1 MAESKK
7 TRTAQPG
14 EVKMTS
20 FFAPYKKELIVGP
33 FCKLVEAVLELLI
46 PLIMA
51 EIIDKGIAQADW
63 RFVLKYSGLIV
74 LTCTTGLCFS
84 LVCQIF
90 ASRCSQSYGTDVRN
104 ALFRHINTLSSA
116 QFDDFSTP
124 SLLTRLSGD
133 INQLQVAVAMLIRL
147 VVRAP
152 FIIIGSVVMAVILNP
167 TLSLVFIAATPLIA
181 AALFFIMKSTV
192 PRYKKVQ
199 KEVDG
204 LSAVTRENLTGVR
217 VVRAFAKEGEERERF
232 DREAGALAKAATT
245 VGAVSALLNP
255 VSLLIINLA
264 ITAVVY
270 FGGGMVNTG
279 DMTQGEVTAF
289 VSYLTQISLALV
301 VTANLVVI
309 FTKASASGARV
320 KEVLNTAPDVTDGEG
335 VEWGEAGAPRVEFQN
350 VSFGYG
356 GNDVLQDISFKV
368 YPSKVVG
375 VIGGTGSGK
384 STLVNL
390 LPRFYDVNKGRV
402 LINGRDVKDYKLKQL
417 RDRIGYV
424 PQRTVLFS
432 GTIRENMLWGNP
444 GATDEDIWQ
453 ALRTAQAEEFVIKL
467 PQGLDTP
474 VSQGGKNFS
483 GGQRQR
489 LTIARALVRRPEIV
503 IMDDSA
509 SALDF
514 ATDLKLR
521 TAIRHDLTD
530 TTAFIVSQ
538 RATSVRHADLIIVLD
553 GGVPVGMGRHDE
565 LMRSCEVY
573 REIVHSQEDKEG
585 KHDD

>member
-1 MAESKK
+1 MAGKK
-7 TRTAQPG
+7 VAG
-14 EVKMTS
+14 EIKMTS

-51 EIIDKGIAQADW
+51 EIIDKGIALADW
-63 RFVLKYSGLIV
+63 KFVLKYSGLIV
-74 LTCTTGLCFS
+74 LACTSGLCFS

-90 ASRCSQSYGTDVRN
+90 ASRCSQGYGTDVRN
-104 ALFRHINTLSSA
+104 ALFKHINALSSE
-116 QFDDFSTP
+116 QFDDFGTP

-152 FIIIGSVVMAVILNP
+152 FIIIGSVGMAIILNP
-167 TLSLVFIAATPLIA
+167 RLSLVFIAATPVIA
-181 AALFFIMKSTV
+181 LALFFIMRSTV

-199 KEVDG
+199 KKVDD
-204 LSAVTRENLTGVR
+204 LSKVTRENLTGVR
-217 VVRAFAKEGEERERF
+217 VVRAFAKEEEERERF
-232 DREAGALAKAATT
+232 DGEAKALAKAASV
-245 VGAVSALLNP
+245 VGAISALLNP

-270 FGGGMVNTG
+270 FGGDMVNTG

-289 VSYLTQISLALV
+289 VNYLTQISLALV

-320 KEVLNTAPDVTDGEG
+320 KEVLNTSPSVTDGAG
-335 VEWGEAGAPRVEFQN
+335 VEWGEDGAPRVEFKH
-350 VSFGYG
+350 VFFGYG
-356 GNDVLQDISFKV
+356 GNDVLQDISFKI

-390 LPRFYDVNKGRV
+390 LPRFYDVRRGSV
-402 LINGRDVKDYKLKQL
+402 LVNGRNVKDYKLKQL

-444 GATDEDIWQ
+444 GATDEDIMQ
-453 ALRTAQAEEFVIKL
+453 ALRTAQAEEFVAKL
-467 PQGLDTP
+467 PEGLDTQ
-474 VSQGGKNFS
+474 VNQGGKNFS

-530 TTAFIVSQ
+530 TTTFIVSQ

-553 GGVPVGMGRHDE
+553 GGIAVGMGRHDE
-565 LMRSCEVY
+565 LMRTCEVY
-573 REIVHSQEDKEG
+573 REIVQSQEDKEG
-585 KHDD
+585 RHDD

>member
-1 MAESKK
+1 MAERVNSG
-7 TRTAQPG
+7 QL
-14 EVKMTS
+14 KMTS

-51 EIIDKGIAQADW
+51 EIIDNGIAKADW
-63 RFVLKYSGLIV
+63 KFVLEYSGLIA
-74 LTCTTGLCFS
+74 LTCTAGLCFA

-90 ASRCSQSYGTDVRN
+90 ASRCSQGFGTDVRN
-104 ALFRHINTLSSA
+104 ALFKHINSLSPE
-116 QFDDFSTP
+116 QFDDFGTP

-152 FIIIGSVVMAVILNP
+152 FIIIGSVIMAVILNP
-167 TLSLVFIAATPLIA
+167 KLSVVFIIATPIIA
-181 AALFFIMKSTV
+181 AALFFIMRSTI

-199 KEVDG
+199 RKVDD

-217 VVRAFAKEGEERERF
+217 VVRAFAKEEEERERF
-232 DREAGALAKAATT
+232 DEEAKQLAKAASV

-270 FGGGMVNTG
+270 FGGDMVNTG
-279 DMTQGEVTAF
+279 SMTQGEVTAF
-289 VSYLTQISLALV
+289 VNYLTQISLALV

-320 KEVLNTAPDVTDGEG
+320 REVLNTAPSITDGEG
-335 VEWGEAGAPRVEFQN
+335 VQWGEEGAPRVEFKD

-356 GNDVLQDISFKV
+356 GNDVLQNISFKV

-390 LPRFYDVNKGRV
+390 MPRFYDTRKGSV
-402 LINGRDVKDYKLKQL
+402 LIDGRDVRDYKLKQL

-432 GTIRENMLWGNP
+432 GTIRDNMLWGNP

-453 ALRTAQAEEFVIKL
+453 ALKTAQAEEFVSRL
-467 PQGLDTP
+467 PEGLDTP
-474 VSQGGKNFS
+474 VNQGGKNFS

-521 TAIRHDLTD
+521 TAIRHNLTD
-530 TTAFIVSQ
+530 TTTFIVSQ

-565 LMRSCEVY
+565 LMRTCEVY

-585 KHDD
+585 QHDEK

>member
-1 MAESKK
+1 MAGKK
-7 TRTAQPG
+7 VAG
-14 EVKMTS
+14 EIKMTS

-51 EIIDKGIAQADW
+51 EIIDKGIALADW
-63 RFVLKYSGLIV
+63 KFVLKYSGLIV
-74 LTCTTGLCFS
+74 LACTSGLCFS

-90 ASRCSQSYGTDVRN
+90 ASRCSQGYGTDVRN
-104 ALFRHINTLSSA
+104 ALFKHINSLSSE
-116 QFDDFSTP
+116 QFDDFGTP

-152 FIIIGSVVMAVILNP
+152 FIIIGSVVMAIILNP
-167 TLSLVFIAATPLIA
+167 RLSLVFIAATPVIA
-181 AALFFIMKSTV
+181 LALFFIMRSTV

-199 KEVDG
+199 KKVDD
-204 LSAVTRENLTGVR
+204 LSKVTRENLTGVR
-217 VVRAFAKEGEERERF
+217 VVRAFAKEEEERERF
-232 DREAGALAKAATT
+232 DGEAKELAKAASV
-245 VGAVSALLNP
+245 VGAISALLNP

-270 FGGGMVNTG
+270 FGGDMVNTG

-289 VSYLTQISLALV
+289 VNYLTQISLALV
-301 VTANLVVI
+301 ITANLVVI

-320 KEVLNTAPDVTDGEG
+320 KEILNTSPSVTDGEG
-335 VEWGEAGAPRVEFQN
+335 VEWGEDGAPRVEFKH
-350 VSFGYG
+350 VFFGYG
-356 GNDVLQDISFKV
+356 GNDVLQDISFKI

-390 LPRFYDVNKGRV
+390 LPRFYDVRRGSV
-402 LINGRDVKDYKLKQL
+402 LINGRNVKDYKLKQL

-444 GATDEDIWQ
+444 GATDEDIMQ
-453 ALRTAQAEEFVIKL
+453 ALRTAQAEEFVAKL
-467 PQGLDTP
+467 PEGLDTQ
-474 VSQGGKNFS
+474 VNQGGKNFS

-521 TAIRHDLTD
+521 TAIRHNLTD
-530 TTAFIVSQ
+530 TTTFIVSQ

-553 GGVPVGMGRHDE
+553 GGVAVGMGRHDE
-565 LMRSCEVY
+565 LMRTCEVY
-573 REIVHSQEDKEG
+573 REIVQSQEDKEG
-585 KHDD
+585 RHDD

>member
-1 MAESKK
+1 MAERVKS
-7 TRTAQPG
+7 G
-14 EVKMTS
+14 EIKMTS

-51 EIIDKGIAQADW
+51 EIIDKGIALADW
-63 RFVLKYSGLIV
+63 KFVLEYSGLIV
-74 LTCTTGLCFS
+74 LTCTAGLCFA

-90 ASRCSQSYGTDVRN
+90 ASRCSQGYGTDVRN
-104 ALFRHINTLSSA
+104 ALFKHINTLSPE
-116 QFDDFSTP
+116 QFDAFGTP

-152 FIIIGSVVMAVILNP
+152 FIIIGSVIMAIILNP
-167 TLSLVFIAATPLIA
+167 KLSVVFIIATPIIA
-181 AALFFIMKSTV
+181 VSLFFIMRSTI

-199 KEVDG
+199 REVDD
-204 LSAVTRENLTGVR
+204 LSAVTRENLSGVR
-217 VVRAFAKEGEERERF
+217 VVRAFAREEEERERF
-232 DREAGALAKAATT
+232 NKEAKQLARAAST

-270 FGGGMVNTG
+270 FGGGMVNIG

-289 VSYLTQISLALV
+289 VNYLTQISLALV

-309 FTKASASGARV
+309 FTKASASSARV
-320 KEVLNTAPDVTDGEG
+320 KEVLNTSPAITDGEG
-335 VEWGEAGAPRVEFQN
+335 VEWGEEGAPRVEFKD

-356 GNDVLQDISFKV
+356 GNDVLRHISFKV

-390 LPRFYDVNKGRV
+390 LPRFYDAREGSV
-402 LINGRDVKDYKLKQL
+402 LVDGRDVRDFKLKQL

-444 GATDEDIWQ
+444 GATDDDIWQ
-453 ALRTAQAEEFVIKL
+453 ALKTAQAEEFVSKL

-474 VSQGGKNFS
+474 VNQGGKNFS

-530 TTAFIVSQ
+530 TTTFIVSQ

-553 GGVPVGMGRHDE
+553 AGVPVGMGRHGE
-565 LMRSCEVY
+565 LMRTCDVY

-585 KHDD
+585 QHDEK

>member
-1 MAESKK
+1 MAGKK
-7 TRTAQPG
+7 VAG
-14 EVKMTS
+14 EIKMTS

-51 EIIDKGIAQADW
+51 EIIDKGIALADW
-63 RFVLKYSGLIV
+63 KFVLKYSGLIV
-74 LTCTTGLCFS
+74 LTCTSGLCFS

-90 ASRCSQSYGTDVRN
+90 ASRCSQCYGTDVRN
-104 ALFRHINTLSSA
+104 ALFKHINSLSSE
-116 QFDDFSTP
+116 QFDDFGTP

-152 FIIIGSVVMAVILNP
+152 FIIIGSVVMAIILNP
-167 TLSLVFIAATPLIA
+167 RLSLVFIAATPVIA
-181 AALFFIMKSTV
+181 LALFFIMRSTV

-199 KEVDG
+199 KKVDD
-204 LSAVTRENLTGVR
+204 LSKVTRENLTGVR
-217 VVRAFAKEGEERERF
+217 VVRAFAKEEEERERF
-232 DREAGALAKAATT
+232 DGEAKELAKAASV
-245 VGAVSALLNP
+245 VGAISALLNP

-270 FGGGMVNTG
+270 FGGDMVNTG

-289 VSYLTQISLALV
+289 VNYLTQISLALV
-301 VTANLVVI
+301 ITANLVVI

-320 KEVLNTAPDVTDGEG
+320 KEILNTSPSVTDGEG
-335 VEWGEAGAPRVEFQN
+335 VEWGEDGAPRVEFKH
-350 VSFGYG
+350 VFFGYG
-356 GNDVLQDISFKV
+356 GNDVLQDISFKI

-390 LPRFYDVNKGRV
+390 LPRFYDVRRGSV
-402 LINGRDVKDYKLKQL
+402 LINGRNVKDYRLKQL

-444 GATDEDIWQ
+444 GATDEDIMQ
-453 ALRTAQAEEFVIKL
+453 ALRTAQAEEFVAKL
-467 PQGLDTP
+467 PEGLDTQ
-474 VSQGGKNFS
+474 VNQGGKNFS

-521 TAIRHDLTD
+521 TAIRHDLRD
-530 TTAFIVSQ
+530 TTTFIVSQ

-553 GGVPVGMGRHDE
+553 GGVAVGMGRHDE
-565 LMRSCEVY
+565 LMRTCEVY
-573 REIVHSQEDKEG
+573 REIVQSQEDKEG
-585 KHDD
+585 RHDD

>member
-1 MAESKK
+1 MAGKK
-7 TRTAQPG
+7 VAG
-14 EVKMTS
+14 EIKMTS

-33 FCKLVEAVLELLI
+33 FCKLVEAVFELLI

-51 EIIDKGIAQADW
+51 EIIDKGIALADW
-63 RFVLKYSGLIV
+63 KFVLKYSGLIV
-74 LTCTTGLCFS
+74 LTCTSGLCFS

-90 ASRCSQSYGTDVRN
+90 ASRCSQGYGTDVRN
-104 ALFRHINTLSSA
+104 ALFKHINALSSE
-116 QFDDFSTP
+116 QFDDFGTP

-152 FIIIGSVVMAVILNP
+152 FIIIGSVVMAIILNP
-167 TLSLVFIAATPLIA
+167 RLSLVFIAATPVIA
-181 AALFFIMKSTV
+181 LALFFIMRSTV

-199 KEVDG
+199 KKVDD
-204 LSAVTRENLTGVR
+204 LSKVTRENLTGVR
-217 VVRAFAKEGEERERF
+217 VVRAFAKEEEERERF
-232 DREAGALAKAATT
+232 DGEAKELAKAASV
-245 VGAVSALLNP
+245 VGAISALLNP

-270 FGGGMVNTG
+270 FGGDMVNTG

-289 VSYLTQISLALV
+289 VNYLTQISLALV

-320 KEVLNTAPDVTDGEG
+320 KEVLNTSPSVTDGEG
-335 VEWGEAGAPRVEFQN
+335 VEWGEDGAPRVEFKH
-350 VSFGYG
+350 VFFGYG
-356 GNDVLQDISFKV
+356 GNDVLQDISFKI

-390 LPRFYDVNKGRV
+390 LPRFYDVRRGSV
-402 LINGRDVKDYKLKQL
+402 LINGRNVKDYKLKQL

-444 GATDEDIWQ
+444 GATDEDIMQ
-453 ALRTAQAEEFVIKL
+453 ALRTAQAEEFVAKL
-467 PQGLDTP
+467 PEGLDTQ
-474 VSQGGKNFS
+474 VNQGGKNFS

-530 TTAFIVSQ
+530 TTTFIVSQ

-553 GGVPVGMGRHDE
+553 GGIAVGMGRHDE
-565 LMRSCEVY
+565 LMRTCEVY
-573 REIVHSQEDKEG
+573 REIVQSQEDKEG
-585 KHDD
+585 RHDD

>member
-1 MAESKK
+1 MAGKK
-7 TRTAQPG
+7 VAG
-14 EVKMTS
+14 EIKMTS

-51 EIIDKGIAQADW
+51 EIIDKGIALADW
-63 RFVLKYSGLIV
+63 KFVLKYSGLIV
-74 LTCTTGLCFS
+74 LACTSGLCFS

-90 ASRCSQSYGTDVRN
+90 ASRCSQGYGTDVRN
-104 ALFRHINTLSSA
+104 ALFKHINSLSSE
-116 QFDDFSTP
+116 QFDDFGTP

-152 FIIIGSVVMAVILNP
+152 FIIIGSVVMAIILNP
-167 TLSLVFIAATPLIA
+167 RLSLVFIAATPVIA
-181 AALFFIMKSTV
+181 LALFFIMRSTV

-199 KEVDG
+199 KKVDD
-204 LSAVTRENLTGVR
+204 LSKVTRENLTGVR
-217 VVRAFAKEGEERERF
+217 VVRAFAKEEEERERF
-232 DREAGALAKAATT
+232 DGEAKELAKAASV
-245 VGAVSALLNP
+245 VGAISALLNP

-270 FGGGMVNTG
+270 FGGDMVNTG

-289 VSYLTQISLALV
+289 VNYLTQISLALV

-320 KEVLNTAPDVTDGEG
+320 KEVLNTSPSVTDGEG
-335 VEWGEAGAPRVEFQN
+335 VEWGEDGAPRVEFKH
-350 VSFGYG
+350 VFFGYG
-356 GNDVLQDISFKV
+356 GNDVLQDISFKI

-390 LPRFYDVNKGRV
+390 LPRFYDVRRGSV
-402 LINGRDVKDYKLKQL
+402 LVNGRNVKDYKLKQL

-444 GATDEDIWQ
+444 GATDEDIMQ
-453 ALRTAQAEEFVIKL
+453 ALRTAQAEEFVAKL
-467 PQGLDTP
+467 PEGLDTQ
-474 VSQGGKNFS
+474 VNQGGKNFS

-521 TAIRHDLTD
+521 TAIRHNLTD
-530 TTAFIVSQ
+530 TTTFIVSQ

-553 GGVPVGMGRHDE
+553 GGVAVGMGRHDE
-565 LMRSCEVY
+565 LMRTCEVY
-573 REIVHSQEDKEG
+573 REIVQSQEDKEG
-585 KHDD
+585 RHDD

>member
-1 MAESKK
+1 MAGKK
-7 TRTAQPG
+7 VAG
-14 EVKMTS
+14 EIKMTS

-51 EIIDKGIAQADW
+51 EIIDKGIALADW
-63 RFVLKYSGLIV
+63 KFVLKYSGLIV
-74 LTCTTGLCFS
+74 LTCTSGLCFS

-90 ASRCSQSYGTDVRN
+90 ASRCSQGYGTDVRN
-104 ALFRHINTLSSA
+104 ALFKHINSLSSE
-116 QFDDFSTP
+116 QFDDFGTP

-152 FIIIGSVVMAVILNP
+152 FIIIGSVVMAIILNP
-167 TLSLVFIAATPLIA
+167 RLSLVFIAATPVIA
-181 AALFFIMKSTV
+181 LALFFIMRSTV

-199 KEVDG
+199 KKVDD
-204 LSAVTRENLTGVR
+204 LSKVTRENLTGVR
-217 VVRAFAKEGEERERF
+217 VVRAFAKEEEERERF
-232 DREAGALAKAATT
+232 DGEAKALAKAASV
-245 VGAVSALLNP
+245 VGAISALLNP

-270 FGGGMVNTG
+270 FGGDMVNTG

-289 VSYLTQISLALV
+289 VNYLTQISLALV

-320 KEVLNTAPDVTDGEG
+320 KEVLNTSPSVTDGEG
-335 VEWGEAGAPRVEFQN
+335 VEWGEDGAPRVEFKH
-350 VSFGYG
+350 VFFGYG
-356 GNDVLQDISFKV
+356 GNDVLQDISFKI

-390 LPRFYDVNKGRV
+390 LPRFYDVRRGSV
-402 LINGRDVKDYKLKQL
+402 LVNGRNVKDYKLKQL

-444 GATDEDIWQ
+444 GATDEDIMQ
-453 ALRTAQAEEFVIKL
+453 ALRTAQAEEFVAKL
-467 PQGLDTP
+467 PEGLDTQ
-474 VSQGGKNFS
+474 VNQGGKNFS

-521 TAIRHDLTD
+521 TAIRHDLRD
-530 TTAFIVSQ
+530 TTTFIVSQ

-553 GGVPVGMGRHDE
+553 GGVAVGMGRHDE
-565 LMRSCEVY
+565 LMRTCEVY
-573 REIVHSQEDKEG
+573 REIVQSQEDKEG
-585 KHDD
+585 RHDD

>member
-1 MAESKK
+1 MAGKK
-7 TRTAQPG
+7 VAG
-14 EVKMTS
+14 EIKMTS

-51 EIIDKGIAQADW
+51 EIIDKGIALADW
-63 RFVLKYSGLIV
+63 KFVLKYSGLIV
-74 LTCTTGLCFS
+74 LACTSGLCFS

-90 ASRCSQSYGTDVRN
+90 ASRCSQGYGTDVRN
-104 ALFRHINTLSSA
+104 ALFKHINSLSSE
-116 QFDDFSTP
+116 QFDDFGTP

-152 FIIIGSVVMAVILNP
+152 FIIIGSVVMAIILNP
-167 TLSLVFIAATPLIA
+167 RLSLVFIAATPVIA
-181 AALFFIMKSTV
+181 LALFFIMRSTV

-199 KEVDG
+199 KKVDD
-204 LSAVTRENLTGVR
+204 LSKVTRENLTGVR
-217 VVRAFAKEGEERERF
+217 VVRAFAKEEEERERF
-232 DREAGALAKAATT
+232 DGEAKALAKAASV
-245 VGAVSALLNP
+245 VGAISALLNP

-270 FGGGMVNTG
+270 FGGDMVNTG

-301 VTANLVVI
+301 ITANLVVI

-320 KEVLNTAPDVTDGEG
+320 KEVLNTSPSVTDGEG
-335 VEWGEAGAPRVEFQN
+335 VEWGEDGAPRVEFKH
-350 VSFGYG
+350 VFFGYG
-356 GNDVLQDISFKV
+356 GNDVLQDISFKI

-390 LPRFYDVNKGRV
+390 LPRFYDVRRGSV
-402 LINGRDVKDYKLKQL
+402 LINGRNVKDYKLKQL

-444 GATDEDIWQ
+444 GATDEDIMQ
-453 ALRTAQAEEFVIKL
+453 ALRTAQAEEFVAKL
-467 PQGLDTP
+467 PEGLDTQ
-474 VSQGGKNFS
+474 VNQGGKNFS

-530 TTAFIVSQ
+530 TTTFIVSQ

-553 GGVPVGMGRHDE
+553 GGVAVGMGRHDE
-565 LMRSCEVY
+565 LMRTCEVY
-573 REIVHSQEDKEG
+573 REIVQSQEDKEG
-585 KHDD
+585 RHDD

>member
-1 MAESKK
+1 MAGKK
-7 TRTAQPG
+7 VAG
-14 EVKMTS
+14 EIKMTS

-51 EIIDKGIAQADW
+51 EIIDKGIALADW
-63 RFVLKYSGLIV
+63 KFVLKYSGLIV
-74 LTCTTGLCFS
+74 LACTSGLCFS

-90 ASRCSQSYGTDVRN
+90 ASRCSQGYGTDVRN
-104 ALFRHINTLSSA
+104 ALFKHINSLSSE
-116 QFDDFSTP
+116 QFDDFGTP

-152 FIIIGSVVMAVILNP
+152 FIIIGSVVMAIILNP
-167 TLSLVFIAATPLIA
+167 RLSLVFIAATPVIA
-181 AALFFIMKSTV
+181 LALFFIMRSTV

-199 KEVDG
+199 KKVDD
-204 LSAVTRENLTGVR
+204 LSKVTRENLTGVR
-217 VVRAFAKEGEERERF
+217 VVRAFAKEEEERERF
-232 DREAGALAKAATT
+232 DGEAKALAKAASV
-245 VGAVSALLNP
+245 VGAISALLNP

-270 FGGGMVNTG
+270 FGGDMVNTG

-289 VSYLTQISLALV
+289 VNYLTQISLALV

-320 KEVLNTAPDVTDGEG
+320 KEVLNTSPSVTDGEG
-335 VEWGEAGAPRVEFQN
+335 VEWGEDGAPRVEFKH
-350 VSFGYG
+350 VFFGYG
-356 GNDVLQDISFKV
+356 GNDVLQDISFKI

-390 LPRFYDVNKGRV
+390 LPRFYDVRRGSV
-402 LINGRDVKDYKLKQL
+402 LINGRNVKDYKLKQL

-444 GATDEDIWQ
+444 GATDEDIMQ
-453 ALRTAQAEEFVIKL
+453 ALRTAQAEEFVAKL
-467 PQGLDTP
+467 PEGLDTQ
-474 VSQGGKNFS
+474 VNQGGKNFS

-521 TAIRHDLTD
+521 TAIRHNLTD
-530 TTAFIVSQ
+530 TTTFIVSQ

-553 GGVPVGMGRHDE
+553 GGVAVGMGRHDE
-565 LMRSCEVY
+565 LMRTCEVY
-573 REIVHSQEDKEG
+573 REIVQSQEDKEG
-585 KHDD
+585 RHDD

>member
-1 MAESKK
+1 MAGKK
-7 TRTAQPG
+7 VAG
-14 EVKMTS
+14 EIKMTS

-51 EIIDKGIAQADW
+51 EIIDKGIALADW
-63 RFVLKYSGLIV
+63 KFVLKYSGLIV
-74 LTCTTGLCFS
+74 LACTSGLCFS

-90 ASRCSQSYGTDVRN
+90 ASRCSQGYGTDVRN
-104 ALFRHINTLSSA
+104 ALFKHINALSSE
-116 QFDDFSTP
+116 QFDDFGTP

-152 FIIIGSVVMAVILNP
+152 FIIIGSVVMAIILNP
-167 TLSLVFIAATPLIA
+167 RLSLIFIAATPVIA
-181 AALFFIMKSTV
+181 LALFFIMRSTV

-199 KEVDG
+199 KKVDD
-204 LSAVTRENLTGVR
+204 LSKVTRENLTGVR
-217 VVRAFAKEGEERERF
+217 VVRAFAKEEEERERF
-232 DREAGALAKAATT
+232 DGEAKALAKAASV
-245 VGAVSALLNP
+245 VGAISALLNP

-270 FGGGMVNTG
+270 FGGDMVNTG

-289 VSYLTQISLALV
+289 VNYLTQISLALV
-301 VTANLVVI
+301 ITANLVVI

-320 KEVLNTAPDVTDGEG
+320 KEVLNTSPSVTDGEG
-335 VEWGEAGAPRVEFQN
+335 VEWGEDGAPRVEFKH
-350 VSFGYG
+350 VFFGYG
-356 GNDVLQDISFKV
+356 GNDVLQDISFKI

-390 LPRFYDVNKGRV
+390 LPRFYDVRRGSV
-402 LINGRDVKDYKLKQL
+402 LVNGRNVKDYKLKQL

-444 GATDEDIWQ
+444 GATDEDIMQ
-453 ALRTAQAEEFVIKL
+453 ALRTAQAEEFVAKL
-467 PQGLDTP
+467 PEGLDTQ
-474 VSQGGKNFS
+474 VNQGGKNFS

-521 TAIRHDLTD
+521 TAIRHDLRD
-530 TTAFIVSQ
+530 TTTFIVSQ

-553 GGVPVGMGRHDE
+553 GGVAVGMGRHDE
-565 LMRSCEVY
+565 LMRTCEVY
-573 REIVHSQEDKEG
+573 REIVQSQEDKEG
-585 KHDD
+585 RHDD

>member
-1 MAESKK
+1 MAGKK
-7 TRTAQPG
+7 VAG
-14 EVKMTS
+14 EIKMTS

-51 EIIDKGIAQADW
+51 EIIDKGIALADW
-63 RFVLKYSGLIV
+63 KFVLKYSGLIV
-74 LTCTTGLCFS
+74 LACTSGLCFS

-90 ASRCSQSYGTDVRN
+90 ASRCSQGYGTDVRN
-104 ALFRHINTLSSA
+104 ALFKHINALSSE
-116 QFDDFSTP
+116 QFDDFGTP

-152 FIIIGSVVMAVILNP
+152 FIIIGSVVMAIILNP
-167 TLSLVFIAATPLIA
+167 RLSLVFIAATPVIA
-181 AALFFIMKSTV
+181 LALFFIMRSTV

-199 KEVDG
+199 KKVDD
-204 LSAVTRENLTGVR
+204 LSKVTRENLTGVR
-217 VVRAFAKEGEERERF
+217 VVRAFAKEEEERERF
-232 DREAGALAKAATT
+232 DGEAKELAKAASV
-245 VGAVSALLNP
+245 VGAISALLNP

-270 FGGGMVNTG
+270 FGGDMVNTG

-289 VSYLTQISLALV
+289 VNYLTQISLALV
-301 VTANLVVI
+301 ITANLVVI

-320 KEVLNTAPDVTDGEG
+320 KEILNTSPSVTDGEG
-335 VEWGEAGAPRVEFQN
+335 VEWGEDGAPRVEFKH
-350 VSFGYG
+350 VFFGYG
-356 GNDVLQDISFKV
+356 GNDVLQDISFKI

-390 LPRFYDVNKGRV
+390 LPRFYDVRRGSV
-402 LINGRDVKDYKLKQL
+402 LINGRNVKDYKLKQL

-444 GATDEDIWQ
+444 GATDEDIMQ
-453 ALRTAQAEEFVIKL
+453 ALRTAQAEEFVAKL
-467 PQGLDTP
+467 PEGLDTQ
-474 VSQGGKNFS
+474 VNQGGKNFS

-530 TTAFIVSQ
+530 TTTFIVSQ

-553 GGVPVGMGRHDE
+553 GGVAVGMGRHDE
-565 LMRSCEVY
+565 LMRTCEVY
-573 REIVHSQEDKEG
+573 REIVQSQEDKEG
-585 KHDD
+585 RHDD

>member
-1 MAESKK
+1 MAGKK
-7 TRTAQPG
+7 VAG
-14 EVKMTS
+14 EIKMTS

-33 FCKLVEAVLELLI
+33 FCKLVEAVFELLI

-51 EIIDKGIAQADW
+51 EIIDKGIALADW
-63 RFVLKYSGLIV
+63 KFVLKYSGLIV
-74 LTCTTGLCFS
+74 LTCTSGLCFS

-90 ASRCSQSYGTDVRN
+90 ASRCSQGYGTDVRN
-104 ALFRHINTLSSA
+104 ALFKHINALSSE
-116 QFDDFSTP
+116 QFDDFGTP

-152 FIIIGSVVMAVILNP
+152 FIIIGSVVMAIILNP
-167 TLSLVFIAATPLIA
+167 RLSLVFIAATPVIA
-181 AALFFIMKSTV
+181 LALFFIMRSTV

-199 KEVDG
+199 KKVDD
-204 LSAVTRENLTGVR
+204 LSKVTRENLTGVR
-217 VVRAFAKEGEERERF
+217 VVRAFAKEEEERERF
-232 DREAGALAKAATT
+232 DGEAKELAKAASV
-245 VGAVSALLNP
+245 VGAISALLNP

-270 FGGGMVNTG
+270 FGGDMVNTG

-301 VTANLVVI
+301 ITANLVVI

-320 KEVLNTAPDVTDGEG
+320 KEVLNTSPSVTDGEG
-335 VEWGEAGAPRVEFQN
+335 VEWGEDGAPRVEFKH
-350 VSFGYG
+350 VFFGYG
-356 GNDVLQDISFKV
+356 GNDVLQDISFKI

-390 LPRFYDVNKGRV
+390 LPRFYDVRRGSV
-402 LINGRDVKDYKLKQL
+402 LVNGRNVKDYKLKQL

-444 GATDEDIWQ
+444 GATDEDIMQ
-453 ALRTAQAEEFVIKL
+453 ALRTAQAEEFVAKL
-467 PQGLDTP
+467 PEGLDTQ
-474 VSQGGKNFS
+474 VNQGGKNFS

-530 TTAFIVSQ
+530 TTTFIVSQ

-553 GGVPVGMGRHDE
+553 GGIAVGMGRHDE
-565 LMRSCEVY
+565 LMRTCEVY
-573 REIVHSQEDKEG
+573 REIVQSQEDKEG
-585 KHDD
+585 RHDD

>member
-1 MAESKK
+1 MAGKK
-7 TRTAQPG
+7 VAG
-14 EVKMTS
+14 EIKMTS

-51 EIIDKGIAQADW
+51 EIIDKGIALADW
-63 RFVLKYSGLIV
+63 KFVLKYSGLIV
-74 LTCTTGLCFS
+74 LACTSGLCFS

-90 ASRCSQSYGTDVRN
+90 ASRCSQGYGTDVRN
-104 ALFRHINTLSSA
+104 ALFKHINSLSSE
-116 QFDDFSTP
+116 QFDDFGTP

-152 FIIIGSVVMAVILNP
+152 FIIIGSVVMAIILNP
-167 TLSLVFIAATPLIA
+167 RLSLVFIAATPVIA
-181 AALFFIMKSTV
+181 LALFFIMRSTV

-199 KEVDG
+199 KKVDD
-204 LSAVTRENLTGVR
+204 LSKVTRENLTGVR
-217 VVRAFAKEGEERERF
+217 VVRAFAKEEEERERF
-232 DREAGALAKAATT
+232 DGEAKALAKAASV
-245 VGAVSALLNP
+245 VGAISALLNP

-270 FGGGMVNTG
+270 FGGDMVNTG

-301 VTANLVVI
+301 ITANLVVI

-320 KEVLNTAPDVTDGEG
+320 KEVLNTSPSVTDGEG
-335 VEWGEAGAPRVEFQN
+335 VEWGEDGAPRVEFKH
-350 VSFGYG
+350 VFFGYG
-356 GNDVLQDISFKV
+356 GNDVLQDISFKI

-390 LPRFYDVNKGRV
+390 LPRFYDVRRGSV
-402 LINGRDVKDYKLKQL
+402 LVNGRNVKDYKLKQL

-444 GATDEDIWQ
+444 GATDEDIMQ
-453 ALRTAQAEEFVIKL
+453 ALRTAQAEEFVAKL
-467 PQGLDTP
+467 PEGLDTQ
-474 VSQGGKNFS
+474 VNQGGKNFS

-521 TAIRHDLTD
+521 TAIRHNLTD
-530 TTAFIVSQ
+530 TTTFIVSQ

-553 GGVPVGMGRHDE
+553 GGVAVGMGRHDE
-565 LMRSCEVY
+565 LMRTCEVY
-573 REIVHSQEDKEG
+573 REIVQSQEDKEG
-585 KHDD
+585 RHDD

>member
-1 MAESKK
+1 MAGKK
-7 TRTAQPG
+7 VAG
-14 EVKMTS
+14 EIKMTS

-51 EIIDKGIAQADW
+51 EIIDKGIALADW
-63 RFVLKYSGLIV
+63 KFVLKYSGLIV
-74 LTCTTGLCFS
+74 LACTSGLCFS

-90 ASRCSQSYGTDVRN
+90 ASRCSQGYGTDVRN
-104 ALFRHINTLSSA
+104 ALFKHINALSSE
-116 QFDDFSTP
+116 QFDDFGTP

-152 FIIIGSVVMAVILNP
+152 FIIIGSVVMAIILNP
-167 TLSLVFIAATPLIA
+167 RLSLVFIAATPVIA
-181 AALFFIMKSTV
+181 LALFFIMRSTV

-199 KEVDG
+199 KKVDD
-204 LSAVTRENLTGVR
+204 LSKVTRENLTGVR
-217 VVRAFAKEGEERERF
+217 VVRAFAKEEEERERF
-232 DREAGALAKAATT
+232 DGEAKELAKAASV
-245 VGAVSALLNP
+245 VGAISALLNP

-270 FGGGMVNTG
+270 FGGDMVNTG

-301 VTANLVVI
+301 ITANLVVI

-320 KEVLNTAPDVTDGEG
+320 KEVLNTSPSVTDGEG
-335 VEWGEAGAPRVEFQN
+335 VEWGEDGAPRVEFKH
-350 VSFGYG
+350 VFFGYG
-356 GNDVLQDISFKV
+356 GNDVLQDISFKI

-390 LPRFYDVNKGRV
+390 LPRFYDVRRGSV
-402 LINGRDVKDYKLKQL
+402 LINGRNVKDYKLKQL

-444 GATDEDIWQ
+444 GATDEDIMQ
-453 ALRTAQAEEFVIKL
+453 ALRTAQAEEFVAKL
-467 PQGLDTP
+467 PEGLDTQ
-474 VSQGGKNFS
+474 VNQGGKNFS

-530 TTAFIVSQ
+530 TTTFIVSQ

-553 GGVPVGMGRHDE
+553 GGVAVGMGRHDE
-565 LMRSCEVY
+565 LMRTCEVY
-573 REIVHSQEDKEG
+573 REIVQSQEDKEG
-585 KHDD
+585 RHDD

>member
-1 MAESKK
+1 MAGKK
-7 TRTAQPG
+7 VAG
-14 EVKMTS
+14 EIKMTS

-51 EIIDKGIAQADW
+51 EIIDKGIALADW
-63 RFVLKYSGLIV
+63 KFVLKYSGLIV
-74 LTCTTGLCFS
+74 LTCTSGLCFS

-90 ASRCSQSYGTDVRN
+90 ASRCSQGYGTDVRN
-104 ALFRHINTLSSA
+104 ALFKHINSLSSE
-116 QFDDFSTP
+116 QFDDFGTP

-152 FIIIGSVVMAVILNP
+152 FIIIGSVVMAIILNP
-167 TLSLVFIAATPLIA
+167 RLSLVFIAATPVIA
-181 AALFFIMKSTV
+181 LALFFIMRSTV

-199 KEVDG
+199 KKVDD
-204 LSAVTRENLTGVR
+204 LSKVTRENLTGVR
-217 VVRAFAKEGEERERF
+217 VVRAFAKEEEERERF
-232 DREAGALAKAATT
+232 DGEAKELAKAASV
-245 VGAVSALLNP
+245 VGAISALLNP

-270 FGGGMVNTG
+270 FGGDMVNTG

-289 VSYLTQISLALV
+289 VNYLTQISLALV

-320 KEVLNTAPDVTDGEG
+320 KEILNTSPSVTDGEG
-335 VEWGEAGAPRVEFQN
+335 VEWGEDGAPRVEFKH
-350 VSFGYG
+350 VFFGYG
-356 GNDVLQDISFKV
+356 GNDVLQDISFKI

-390 LPRFYDVNKGRV
+390 LPRFYDVRRGSV
-402 LINGRDVKDYKLKQL
+402 LVNGRNVKDYKLKQL

-444 GATDEDIWQ
+444 GATDEDIMQ
-453 ALRTAQAEEFVIKL
+453 ALRTAQAEEFVAKL
-467 PQGLDTP
+467 PEGLDTQ
-474 VSQGGKNFS
+474 VNQGGKNFS

-530 TTAFIVSQ
+530 TTTFIVSQ

-553 GGVPVGMGRHDE
+553 GGVAVGMGRHDE
-565 LMRSCEVY
+565 LMRTCEVY
-573 REIVHSQEDKEG
+573 REIVQSQEDKEG
-585 KHDD
+585 RHDD

>member
-1 MAESKK
+1 MAGKK
-7 TRTAQPG
+7 VAG
-14 EVKMTS
+14 EIKMTS

-51 EIIDKGIAQADW
+51 EIIDKGIALADW
-63 RFVLKYSGLIV
+63 KFVLKYSGLIV
-74 LTCTTGLCFS
+74 LACTSGLCFS

-90 ASRCSQSYGTDVRN
+90 ASRCSQGYGTDVRN
-104 ALFRHINTLSSA
+104 ALFKHINALSSE
-116 QFDDFSTP
+116 QFDDFGTP

-152 FIIIGSVVMAVILNP
+152 FIIIGSVVMAIILNP
-167 TLSLVFIAATPLIA
+167 RLSLVFIAATPVIA
-181 AALFFIMKSTV
+181 LALFFIMRSTV

-199 KEVDG
+199 KKVDD
-204 LSAVTRENLTGVR
+204 LSKVTRENLTGVR
-217 VVRAFAKEGEERERF
+217 VVRAFAKEEEERERF
-232 DREAGALAKAATT
+232 DGEAKELAKAASV
-245 VGAVSALLNP
+245 VGAISALLNP

-264 ITAVVY
+264 ITAIVY
-270 FGGGMVNTG
+270 FGGDMVNTG

-289 VSYLTQISLALV
+289 VNYLTQISLALV

-320 KEVLNTAPDVTDGEG
+320 KEVLNTSPSVTDGEG
-335 VEWGEAGAPRVEFQN
+335 VEWGEDGAPRVEFKH
-350 VSFGYG
+350 VFFGYG
-356 GNDVLQDISFKV
+356 GNDVLQDISFKI

-390 LPRFYDVNKGRV
+390 LPRFYDVRRGSV
-402 LINGRDVKDYKLKQL
+402 LINGRNVKDYRLKQL

-444 GATDEDIWQ
+444 GATDEDIMQ
-453 ALRTAQAEEFVIKL
+453 ALRTAQAEEFVAKL
-467 PQGLDTP
+467 PEGLDTQ
-474 VSQGGKNFS
+474 VNQGGKNFS

-489 LTIARALVRRPEIV
+489 LTIARAL
-503 IMDDSA
+503 
-509 SALDF
+509 F

-521 TAIRHDLTD
+521 TAIRHDLSD
-530 TTAFIVSQ
+530 TTTFIVSQ

-553 GGVPVGMGRHDE
+553 GGIAVGMGRHDE
-565 LMRSCEVY
+565 LMRTCEVY
-573 REIVHSQEDKEG
+573 REIVQSQEDKEG
-585 KHDD
+585 RHDD

>member
-1 MAESKK
+1 MAGKK
-7 TRTAQPG
+7 VAG
-14 EVKMTS
+14 EIKMTS

-51 EIIDKGIAQADW
+51 EIIDKGIALADW
-63 RFVLKYSGLIV
+63 KFVLKYSGLIV
-74 LTCTTGLCFS
+74 LTCTSGLCFS

-104 ALFRHINTLSSA
+104 ALFKHINALSSE
-116 QFDDFSTP
+116 QFDDFGTP

-152 FIIIGSVVMAVILNP
+152 FIIIGSVVMAIILNP
-167 TLSLVFIAATPLIA
+167 RLSLVFIAATPVIA
-181 AALFFIMKSTV
+181 LALFFIMRSTV

-199 KEVDG
+199 KKVDD
-204 LSAVTRENLTGVR
+204 LSKVTRENLTGVR
-217 VVRAFAKEGEERERF
+217 VVRAFAKEEEERERF
-232 DREAGALAKAATT
+232 DGEAKELAKAASV
-245 VGAVSALLNP
+245 VGAISALLNP

-270 FGGGMVNTG
+270 FGGDMVNTG

-289 VSYLTQISLALV
+289 VNYLTQISLALV
-301 VTANLVVI
+301 ITANLVVI

-320 KEVLNTAPDVTDGEG
+320 KEVLNTSPSVTDGEG
-335 VEWGEAGAPRVEFQN
+335 VEWGEDGAPRVEFKH
-350 VSFGYG
+350 VFFGYG
-356 GNDVLQDISFKV
+356 GNDVLQDISFKI

-390 LPRFYDVNKGRV
+390 LPRFYDVRRGSV
-402 LINGRDVKDYKLKQL
+402 LINGRNVKDYKLKQL

-444 GATDEDIWQ
+444 GATDEDIMQ
-453 ALRTAQAEEFVIKL
+453 ALRTAQAEEFVAKL
-467 PQGLDTP
+467 PEGLDTQ
-474 VSQGGKNFS
+474 VNQGGKNFS

-530 TTAFIVSQ
+530 TTTFIVSQ

-553 GGVPVGMGRHDE
+553 GGVAVGMGRHDE
-565 LMRSCEVY
+565 LMRTCEVY
-573 REIVHSQEDKEG
+573 REIVQSQEDKEG
-585 KHDD
+585 RHDD

>member
-1 MAESKK
+1 MAGKK
-7 TRTAQPG
+7 VAG
-14 EVKMTS
+14 EIKMTS

-51 EIIDKGIAQADW
+51 EIIDKGIALADW
-63 RFVLKYSGLIV
+63 KFVLKYSGLIV
-74 LTCTTGLCFS
+74 LACTSGLCFS

-90 ASRCSQSYGTDVRN
+90 ASRCSQGYGTDVRN
-104 ALFRHINTLSSA
+104 ALFKHINALSSE
-116 QFDDFSTP
+116 QFDDFGTP

-152 FIIIGSVVMAVILNP
+152 FIIIGSVVMAIILNP
-167 TLSLVFIAATPLIA
+167 RLSLVFIAATPVIA
-181 AALFFIMKSTV
+181 LALFFIMRSTV

-199 KEVDG
+199 KKVDD
-204 LSAVTRENLTGVR
+204 LSKVTRENLTGVR
-217 VVRAFAKEGEERERF
+217 VVRAFAKEEEERERF
-232 DREAGALAKAATT
+232 DGEAKALAKAASV
-245 VGAVSALLNP
+245 VGAISALLNP

-270 FGGGMVNTG
+270 FGGDMVNTG

-289 VSYLTQISLALV
+289 VNYLTQISLALV
-301 VTANLVVI
+301 ITANLVVI

-320 KEVLNTAPDVTDGEG
+320 KEVLNTSPSVTDGEG
-335 VEWGEAGAPRVEFQN
+335 VEWGEDGAPRVEFKH
-350 VSFGYG
+350 VFFGYG
-356 GNDVLQDISFKV
+356 GNDVLQDISFKI

-390 LPRFYDVNKGRV
+390 LPRFYDVRRGSV
-402 LINGRDVKDYKLKQL
+402 LINGRNVKDYKLKQL

-444 GATDEDIWQ
+444 GATDEDIMQ
-453 ALRTAQAEEFVIKL
+453 ALRTAQAEEFVAKL
-467 PQGLDTP
+467 PEGLDTQ
-474 VSQGGKNFS
+474 VNQGGKNFS

-521 TAIRHDLTD
+521 TAIRHNLTD
-530 TTAFIVSQ
+530 TTTFIVSQ

-553 GGVPVGMGRHDE
+553 GGVAVGMGRHDE
-565 LMRSCEVY
+565 LMRTCEVY
-573 REIVHSQEDKEG
+573 REIVQSQEDKEG
-585 KHDD
+585 RHDD

>member
-1 MAESKK
+1 MAGKK
-7 TRTAQPG
+7 VAG
-14 EVKMTS
+14 EIKMTS

-51 EIIDKGIAQADW
+51 EIIDKGIALADW
-63 RFVLKYSGLIV
+63 KFVLKYSGLIV
-74 LTCTTGLCFS
+74 LTCTSGLCFS

-104 ALFRHINTLSSA
+104 ALFKHINALSSE
-116 QFDDFSTP
+116 QFDDFGTP

-152 FIIIGSVVMAVILNP
+152 FIIIGSVVMAIILNP
-167 TLSLVFIAATPLIA
+167 RLSLVFIAATPVIA
-181 AALFFIMKSTV
+181 LALFFIMRSTV

-199 KEVDG
+199 KKVDD
-204 LSAVTRENLTGVR
+204 LSKVTRENLTGVR
-217 VVRAFAKEGEERERF
+217 VVRAFAKEEEERERF
-232 DREAGALAKAATT
+232 DGEAKELAKAASV
-245 VGAVSALLNP
+245 VGAISALLNP

-270 FGGGMVNTG
+270 FGGDMVNTG

-289 VSYLTQISLALV
+289 VNYLTQISLALV
-301 VTANLVVI
+301 ITANLVVI

-320 KEVLNTAPDVTDGEG
+320 KEVLNTSPSVTDGEG
-335 VEWGEAGAPRVEFQN
+335 VEWGEDGAPRVEFKH
-350 VSFGYG
+350 VFFGYG
-356 GNDVLQDISFKV
+356 GNDVLQDISFKI

-390 LPRFYDVNKGRV
+390 LPRFYDVRRGSV
-402 LINGRDVKDYKLKQL
+402 LINGRNVKDYKLKQL

-444 GATDEDIWQ
+444 GATDEDIMQ
-453 ALRTAQAEEFVIKL
+453 ALRTAQAEEFVAKL
-467 PQGLDTP
+467 PEGLDTQ
-474 VSQGGKNFS
+474 VNQGGKNFS

-521 TAIRHDLTD
+521 TAIRHDLAD
-530 TTAFIVSQ
+530 TTTFIVSQ

-553 GGVPVGMGRHDE
+553 GGVAVGMGRHDE
-565 LMRSCEVY
+565 LMRTCEVY
-573 REIVHSQEDKEG
+573 REIVQSQEDKEG
-585 KHDD
+585 RHDD

>member
-1 MAESKK
+1 
-7 TRTAQPG
+7 
-14 EVKMTS
+14 MTS

-51 EIIDKGIAQADW
+51 EIIDNGIAKADW
-63 RFVLKYSGLIV
+63 KFVLEYSGLIV
-74 LTCTTGLCFS
+74 LTCTAGLCFA

-90 ASRCSQSYGTDVRN
+90 ASRCSQGYGTDVRN
-104 ALFRHINTLSSA
+104 ALFKHINTLSPE
-116 QFDDFSTP
+116 QFDAFGTP

-133 INQLQVAVAMLIRL
+133 INQLQVAMAMLIRL

-152 FIIIGSVVMAVILNP
+152 FIIIGSVIMAIILNP
-167 TLSLVFIAATPLIA
+167 KLSVVFIIATPIIA
-181 AALFFIMKSTV
+181 VALFFIMRSTI
-192 PRYKKVQ
+192 PKYKKVQ
-199 KEVDG
+199 RKVDD
-204 LSAVTRENLTGVR
+204 LSAVTRENLSGVR
-217 VVRAFAKEGEERERF
+217 VVRAFAKEEEERERF
-232 DREAGALAKAATT
+232 NREAKQLARAASV

-270 FGGGMVNTG
+270 FGGDMVNTG
-279 DMTQGEVTAF
+279 SMTQGEVTAF
-289 VSYLTQISLALV
+289 VNYLTQISLALV

-320 KEVLNTAPDVTDGEG
+320 KEVLNTSPSIVDGEG
-335 VEWGEAGAPRVEFQN
+335 VEWGEEGAPRVEFKN

-356 GNDVLQDISFKV
+356 GNNDVLQDISFKV

-375 VIGGTGSGK
+375 IIGGTGSGK

-390 LPRFYDVNKGRV
+390 MPRFYDANKGEV
-402 LINGRDVKDYKLKQL
+402 LIDGRNVRDFKLKQL

-432 GTIRENMLWGNP
+432 GTIRDNMLWGNP

-467 PQGLDTP
+467 PNGLDTP
-474 VSQGGKNFS
+474 VNQGGKNFS

-503 IMDDSA
+503 IMDDSS

-521 TAIRHDLTD
+521 TAIRHNLTD
-530 TTAFIVSQ
+530 TTTFIVSQ
-538 RATSVRHADLIIVLD
+538 RATSIRHADLIVVLD
-553 GGVPVGMGRHDE
+553 GGKPVGMGRHDE
-565 LMRSCEVY
+565 LMRNCEVY

-585 KHDD
+585 EHDER

>member
-1 MAESKK
+1 MAERVNSG
-7 TRTAQPG
+7 QL
-14 EVKMTS
+14 KMTS

-51 EIIDKGIAQADW
+51 EIIDNGIAKADW
-63 RFVLKYSGLIV
+63 KFVLEYSGLIA
-74 LTCTTGLCFS
+74 LTCTAGLCFA

-90 ASRCSQSYGTDVRN
+90 ASRCSQGFGTDVRN
-104 ALFRHINTLSSA
+104 ALFKHINSLSPE
-116 QFDDFSTP
+116 QFDDFGTP

-152 FIIIGSVVMAVILNP
+152 FIIIGSVIMAVILNP
-167 TLSLVFIAATPLIA
+167 KLSVVFIIATPIIA
-181 AALFFIMKSTV
+181 TALFFIMRSTI

-199 KEVDG
+199 RKVDD

-217 VVRAFAKEGEERERF
+217 VVRAFAKEEEERERF
-232 DREAGALAKAATT
+232 DNEAKQLAKAASV

-270 FGGGMVNTG
+270 FGGDMVNTG
-279 DMTQGEVTAF
+279 GMTQGEVTAF
-289 VSYLTQISLALV
+289 VNYLTQISLALV

-320 KEVLNTAPDVTDGEG
+320 REVLNTAPSITDGEG
-335 VEWGEAGAPRVEFQN
+335 VQWGEEGAPRVEFKD

-356 GNDVLQDISFKV
+356 GNDVLQNISFKV

-390 LPRFYDVNKGRV
+390 MPRFYDTRKGSV
-402 LINGRDVKDYKLKQL
+402 LIDGRDVRDYKLKQL

-432 GTIRENMLWGNP
+432 GTIRDNMLWGNP

-453 ALRTAQAEEFVIKL
+453 ALKTAQAEEFVSKL
-467 PQGLDTP
+467 PEGLDTP
-474 VSQGGKNFS
+474 VNQGGKNFS

-521 TAIRHDLTD
+521 TAIRLDLTD
-530 TTAFIVSQ
+530 TTTFIVSQ

-553 GGVPVGMGRHDE
+553 GGIPVGMGRHDE
-565 LMRSCEVY
+565 LMRTCEVY

-585 KHDD
+585 QHDEK

>member
-1 MAESKK
+1 MAERVKS
-7 TRTAQPG
+7 G
-14 EVKMTS
+14 EIKMTS

-51 EIIDKGIAQADW
+51 EIIDKGIALADW
-63 RFVLKYSGLIV
+63 KFVLEYSGLIV
-74 LTCTTGLCFS
+74 LTCTAGLCFA

-90 ASRCSQSYGTDVRN
+90 ASRCSQGYGTDVRN
-104 ALFRHINTLSSA
+104 ALFKHINTLSPE
-116 QFDDFSTP
+116 QFDAFGTP

-152 FIIIGSVVMAVILNP
+152 FIIIGSVIMAIILNP
-167 TLSLVFIAATPLIA
+167 KLSVVFIIATPIIA
-181 AALFFIMKSTV
+181 VSLFFIMRSTI

-199 KEVDG
+199 REVDD
-204 LSAVTRENLTGVR
+204 LSAVTRENLSGVR
-217 VVRAFAKEGEERERF
+217 VVRAFAREEEERERF
-232 DREAGALAKAATT
+232 NKEAKQLARAAST

-270 FGGGMVNTG
+270 FGGDMVNIG
-279 DMTQGEVTAF
+279 DITQGEVTAF
-289 VSYLTQISLALV
+289 VNYLTQISLALV

-309 FTKASASGARV
+309 FTKASASSARV
-320 KEVLNTAPDVTDGEG
+320 KEVLNTSPAITDGEG
-335 VEWGEAGAPRVEFQN
+335 VEWGEEGAPRVEFKD

-356 GNDVLQDISFKV
+356 GNDVLRHISFKV

-390 LPRFYDVNKGRV
+390 LPRFYDAREGSV
-402 LINGRDVKDYKLKQL
+402 LIDGRDVRDFKLKQL

-444 GATDEDIWQ
+444 GATDDDIWQ
-453 ALRTAQAEEFVIKL
+453 ALKTAQAEEFVSKL

-474 VSQGGKNFS
+474 VNQGGKNFS

-530 TTAFIVSQ
+530 TTTFIVSQ

-553 GGVPVGMGRHDE
+553 AGVPVGMGRHGE
-565 LMRSCEVY
+565 LMRTCDVY

-585 KHDD
+585 QHDEK

>member
-1 MAESKK
+1 MAGKK
-7 TRTAQPG
+7 VAG
-14 EVKMTS
+14 EIKMTS

-51 EIIDKGIAQADW
+51 EIIDKGIALADW
-63 RFVLKYSGLIV
+63 KFVLKYSGLIV
-74 LTCTTGLCFS
+74 LTCTSGLCFS

-90 ASRCSQSYGTDVRN
+90 ASRCSQGYGTDVRN
-104 ALFRHINTLSSA
+104 ALFKHINALSSE
-116 QFDDFSTP
+116 QFDDFGTP

-152 FIIIGSVVMAVILNP
+152 FIIIGSVVMAIILNP
-167 TLSLVFIAATPLIA
+167 RLSLVFIAATPVIA
-181 AALFFIMKSTV
+181 LALFFIMRSTV

-199 KEVDG
+199 KKVDD
-204 LSAVTRENLTGVR
+204 LSKVTRENLTGVR
-217 VVRAFAKEGEERERF
+217 VVRAFAKEEEERERF
-232 DREAGALAKAATT
+232 DGEAKELAKAASV
-245 VGAVSALLNP
+245 VGAISALLNP

-270 FGGGMVNTG
+270 FGGDMVNTG

-289 VSYLTQISLALV
+289 VNYLTQISLALV

-320 KEVLNTAPDVTDGEG
+320 KEVLNTSPSVTDGEG
-335 VEWGEAGAPRVEFQN
+335 VEWGEDGAPRVEFKH
-350 VSFGYG
+350 VFFGYG
-356 GNDVLQDISFKV
+356 GNDVLQDISFKI

-390 LPRFYDVNKGRV
+390 LPRFYDVRRGSV
-402 LINGRDVKDYKLKQL
+402 LVNGRNVKDYKLKQL

-444 GATDEDIWQ
+444 GATDEDIMQ
-453 ALRTAQAEEFVIKL
+453 ALRTAQAEEFVAKL
-467 PQGLDTP
+467 PEGLDTQ
-474 VSQGGKNFS
+474 VNQGGKNFS

-530 TTAFIVSQ
+530 TTTFIVSQ

-553 GGVPVGMGRHDE
+553 GGVAVGMGRHDE
-565 LMRSCEVY
+565 LMRTCEVY
-573 REIVHSQEDKEG
+573 REIVQSQEDKEG
-585 KHDD
+585 RHDD

>member
-1 MAESKK
+1 MAGKK
-7 TRTAQPG
+7 VAG
-14 EVKMTS
+14 EIKMTS

-51 EIIDKGIAQADW
+51 EIIDKGIALADW
-63 RFVLKYSGLIV
+63 KFVLKYSGLIV
-74 LTCTTGLCFS
+74 LACTSGLCFS

-90 ASRCSQSYGTDVRN
+90 ASRCSQGYGTDVRN
-104 ALFRHINTLSSA
+104 ALFKHINSLSSE
-116 QFDDFSTP
+116 QFDDFGTP

-152 FIIIGSVVMAVILNP
+152 FIIIGSVVMAIILNP
-167 TLSLVFIAATPLIA
+167 RLSLVFIAATPVIA
-181 AALFFIMKSTV
+181 LALFFIMRSTV

-199 KEVDG
+199 KKVDD
-204 LSAVTRENLTGVR
+204 LSKVTRENLTGVR
-217 VVRAFAKEGEERERF
+217 VVRAFAKEEEERERF
-232 DREAGALAKAATT
+232 DGEAKALAKAASV
-245 VGAVSALLNP
+245 VGAISALLNP

-270 FGGGMVNTG
+270 FGGDMVNTG

-289 VSYLTQISLALV
+289 VNYLTQISLALV
-301 VTANLVVI
+301 ITANLVVI

-320 KEVLNTAPDVTDGEG
+320 KEVLNTSPSVTDGEG
-335 VEWGEAGAPRVEFQN
+335 VEWGEDGAPRVEFKH
-350 VSFGYG
+350 VFFGYG
-356 GNDVLQDISFKV
+356 GNDVLQDISFKI

-390 LPRFYDVNKGRV
+390 LPRFYDVRRGSV
-402 LINGRDVKDYKLKQL
+402 LINGRNVKDYKLKQL

-444 GATDEDIWQ
+444 GATDEDIMQ
-453 ALRTAQAEEFVIKL
+453 ALRTAQAEEFVAKL
-467 PQGLDTP
+467 PEGLDTQ
-474 VSQGGKNFS
+474 VNQGGKNFS

-514 ATDLKLR
+514 ATDLELR

-530 TTAFIVSQ
+530 TTTFIVSQ

-553 GGVPVGMGRHDE
+553 GGVAVGMGRHDE
-565 LMRSCEVY
+565 LMRTCEVY
-573 REIVHSQEDKEG
+573 REIVQSQEDKEG
-585 KHDD
+585 RHDD

>member
-1 MAESKK
+1 MAGKK
-7 TRTAQPG
+7 VAG
-14 EVKMTS
+14 EIKMTS

-33 FCKLVEAVLELLI
+33 FCKLVEAVFELLI

-51 EIIDKGIAQADW
+51 EIIDKGIALADW
-63 RFVLKYSGLIV
+63 KFVLKYSGLIV
-74 LTCTTGLCFS
+74 LTCTSGLCFS

-90 ASRCSQSYGTDVRN
+90 ASRCSQGYGTDVRN
-104 ALFRHINTLSSA
+104 ALFKHINALSSE
-116 QFDDFSTP
+116 QFDDFGTP

-152 FIIIGSVVMAVILNP
+152 FIIIGSVVMAIILNP
-167 TLSLVFIAATPLIA
+167 RLSLVFIAATPVIA
-181 AALFFIMKSTV
+181 LALFFIMRSTV

-199 KEVDG
+199 KKVDD
-204 LSAVTRENLTGVR
+204 LSKVTRENLTGVR
-217 VVRAFAKEGEERERF
+217 VVRAFAKEEEERERF
-232 DREAGALAKAATT
+232 DGEAKELAKAASV
-245 VGAVSALLNP
+245 VGAISALLNP

-270 FGGGMVNTG
+270 FGGDMVNTG

-289 VSYLTQISLALV
+289 VNYLTQISLALV

-320 KEVLNTAPDVTDGEG
+320 KEVLNTSPSVTDGEG
-335 VEWGEAGAPRVEFQN
+335 VEWGEDGAPRVEFKH
-350 VSFGYG
+350 VFFGYG
-356 GNDVLQDISFKV
+356 GNDVLQDISFKI

-390 LPRFYDVNKGRV
+390 LPRFYDVRRGSV
-402 LINGRDVKDYKLKQL
+402 LINGRNVKDYKLKQL
-417 RDRIGYV
+417 RDRIGYI

-444 GATDEDIWQ
+444 GATDEDIMQ
-453 ALRTAQAEEFVIKL
+453 ALRTAQAEEFVAKL
-467 PQGLDTP
+467 PEGLDTQ
-474 VSQGGKNFS
+474 VNQGGKNFS

-521 TAIRHDLTD
+521 TAIRHNLTD
-530 TTAFIVSQ
+530 TTTFIVSQ

-553 GGVPVGMGRHDE
+553 GGVAVGMGRHDE
-565 LMRSCEVY
+565 LMRTCEVY
-573 REIVHSQEDKEG
+573 REIVQSQEDKEG
-585 KHDD
+585 RHDD

>member
-1 MAESKK
+1 MAGKK
-7 TRTAQPG
+7 VAG
-14 EVKMTS
+14 EIKMTS

-51 EIIDKGIAQADW
+51 EIIDKGIALADW
-63 RFVLKYSGLIV
+63 KFVLKYSGLIV
-74 LTCTTGLCFS
+74 LACTSGLCFS

-90 ASRCSQSYGTDVRN
+90 ASRCSQGYGTDVRN
-104 ALFRHINTLSSA
+104 ALFKHINSLSSE
-116 QFDDFSTP
+116 QFDDFGTP

-152 FIIIGSVVMAVILNP
+152 FIIIGSVVMAIILNP
-167 TLSLVFIAATPLIA
+167 RLSLVFIAATPVIA
-181 AALFFIMKSTV
+181 LALFFIMRSTV

-199 KEVDG
+199 KKVDD
-204 LSAVTRENLTGVR
+204 LSKVTRENLTGVR
-217 VVRAFAKEGEERERF
+217 VVRAFAKEEEERERF
-232 DREAGALAKAATT
+232 DGEAKALAKAASV
-245 VGAVSALLNP
+245 VGAISALLNP

-270 FGGGMVNTG
+270 FGSDMVNTG

-301 VTANLVVI
+301 ITANLVVI

-320 KEVLNTAPDVTDGEG
+320 KEVLNTSPSVTDGEG
-335 VEWGEAGAPRVEFQN
+335 VEWGEDGAPRVEFKH
-350 VSFGYG
+350 VFFGYG
-356 GNDVLQDISFKV
+356 GNDVLQDISFKI

-390 LPRFYDVNKGRV
+390 LPRFYDVRRGSV
-402 LINGRDVKDYKLKQL
+402 LINGRNVKDYKLKQL

-444 GATDEDIWQ
+444 GATDEDIMQ
-453 ALRTAQAEEFVIKL
+453 ALRTAQAEEFVAKL
-467 PQGLDTP
+467 PEGLDTQ
-474 VSQGGKNFS
+474 VNQGGKNFS

-521 TAIRHDLTD
+521 TAIRHNLTD
-530 TTAFIVSQ
+530 TTTFIVSQ

-553 GGVPVGMGRHDE
+553 GGVAVGMGRHDE
-565 LMRSCEVY
+565 LMRTCEVY
-573 REIVHSQEDKEG
+573 REIVQSQEDKEG
-585 KHDD
+585 RHDD

>member
-1 MAESKK
+1 MAGKK
-7 TRTAQPG
+7 VAG
-14 EVKMTS
+14 EIKMTS

-51 EIIDKGIAQADW
+51 EIIDKGIALADW
-63 RFVLKYSGLIV
+63 KFVLKYSGLIV
-74 LTCTTGLCFS
+74 LACTSGLCFS

-90 ASRCSQSYGTDVRN
+90 ASRCSQGYGTDVRN
-104 ALFRHINTLSSA
+104 ALFKHINALSSE
-116 QFDDFSTP
+116 QFDDFGTP

-152 FIIIGSVVMAVILNP
+152 FIIIGSVVMAIILNP
-167 TLSLVFIAATPLIA
+167 RLSLVFIAATPVIA
-181 AALFFIMKSTV
+181 LALFFIMRSTV

-199 KEVDG
+199 KKVDD
-204 LSAVTRENLTGVR
+204 LSKVTRENLTGVR
-217 VVRAFAKEGEERERF
+217 VVRAFAKEEEERERF
-232 DREAGALAKAATT
+232 DGEAKELAKAASV
-245 VGAVSALLNP
+245 VGAISALLNP

-270 FGGGMVNTG
+270 FGGDMVNTG

-289 VSYLTQISLALV
+289 VNYLTQISLALV

-320 KEVLNTAPDVTDGEG
+320 KEVLNTSPSVTDGEG
-335 VEWGEAGAPRVEFQN
+335 VEWGEDGAPRVEFKH
-350 VSFGYG
+350 VFFGYG
-356 GNDVLQDISFKV
+356 GNDVLQDISFKI

-390 LPRFYDVNKGRV
+390 LPRFYDVRRGSV
-402 LINGRDVKDYKLKQL
+402 LVNGRNVKDYKLKQL

-444 GATDEDIWQ
+444 GATDEDIMQ
-453 ALRTAQAEEFVIKL
+453 ALRTAQAEEFVAKL
-467 PQGLDTP
+467 PEGLDTQ
-474 VSQGGKNFS
+474 VNQGGKNFS

-521 TAIRHDLTD
+521 TAIRHNLTD
-530 TTAFIVSQ
+530 TTTFIVSQ

-553 GGVPVGMGRHDE
+553 GGVAVGMGRHDE
-565 LMRSCEVY
+565 LMRTCEVY

-585 KHDD
+585 RHDD

>member
-1 MAESKK
+1 MAGKK
-7 TRTAQPG
+7 VAG
-14 EVKMTS
+14 EIKMTS

-51 EIIDKGIAQADW
+51 EIIDKGIALADW
-63 RFVLKYSGLIV
+63 KFVLKYSGLIV
-74 LTCTTGLCFS
+74 LACTSGLCFS

-90 ASRCSQSYGTDVRN
+90 ASRCSQGYGTDVRN
-104 ALFRHINTLSSA
+104 ALFKHINSLSSE
-116 QFDDFSTP
+116 QFDDFGTP

-152 FIIIGSVVMAVILNP
+152 FIIIGSVVMAIILNP
-167 TLSLVFIAATPLIA
+167 RLSLVFIAATPVVAL
-181 AALFFIMKSTV
+181 ALFFIMRSTV

-199 KEVDG
+199 KKVDD
-204 LSAVTRENLTGVR
+204 LSKVTRENLTGVR
-217 VVRAFAKEGEERERF
+217 VVRAFAKEEEERERF
-232 DREAGALAKAATT
+232 DGEAKALAKAASV
-245 VGAVSALLNP
+245 VGAISALLNP

-270 FGGGMVNTG
+270 FGGDMVNTG

-289 VSYLTQISLALV
+289 VNYLTQISLALV
-301 VTANLVVI
+301 ITANLVVI

-320 KEVLNTAPDVTDGEG
+320 KEVLNTSPSVTDGEG
-335 VEWGEAGAPRVEFQN
+335 VEWGEDGAPRVEFKH
-350 VSFGYG
+350 VFFGYG
-356 GNDVLQDISFKV
+356 GNDVLQDISFKI

-390 LPRFYDVNKGRV
+390 LPRFYDVRRGSV
-402 LINGRDVKDYKLKQL
+402 LVNGRNVKDYKLKQL

-444 GATDEDIWQ
+444 GATDEDIMQ
-453 ALRTAQAEEFVIKL
+453 ALRTAQAEEFVAKL
-467 PQGLDTP
+467 PEGLDTQ
-474 VSQGGKNFS
+474 VNQGGKNFS

-530 TTAFIVSQ
+530 TTTFIVSQ

-553 GGVPVGMGRHDE
+553 GGVAVGMGRHDE
-565 LMRSCEVY
+565 LMRTCEVY
-573 REIVHSQEDKEG
+573 REIVQSQEDKEG
-585 KHDD
+585 RHDD

>member
-1 MAESKK
+1 MAERVNSG
-7 TRTAQPG
+7 QL
-14 EVKMTS
+14 KMTS

-51 EIIDKGIAQADW
+51 EIIDNGIAKADW
-63 RFVLKYSGLIV
+63 KFVLEYSGLIA
-74 LTCTTGLCFS
+74 LTCTAGLCFA

-90 ASRCSQSYGTDVRN
+90 ASRCSQGFGTDVRN
-104 ALFRHINTLSSA
+104 ALFKHINSLSPE
-116 QFDDFSTP
+116 QFDDFGTP

-152 FIIIGSVVMAVILNP
+152 FIIIGSVIMAVILNP
-167 TLSLVFIAATPLIA
+167 KLSVVFIIATPIIA
-181 AALFFIMKSTV
+181 AALFFIMRSTI

-199 KEVDG
+199 RKVDD

-217 VVRAFAKEGEERERF
+217 VVRAFAKEEEERERF
-232 DREAGALAKAATT
+232 DEEAKQLAKAASV

-270 FGGGMVNTG
+270 FGGDMVNTG
-279 DMTQGEVTAF
+279 SMTQGEVTAF
-289 VSYLTQISLALV
+289 VNYLTQISLALV

-320 KEVLNTAPDVTDGEG
+320 REVLNTAPSITDGEG
-335 VEWGEAGAPRVEFQN
+335 VQWGEEGAPRVEFKD

-356 GNDVLQDISFKV
+356 GNDVLQNISFKV

-390 LPRFYDVNKGRV
+390 MPRFYDTRKGSV
-402 LINGRDVKDYKLKQL
+402 LIDGRDVRDYKLKQL

-432 GTIRENMLWGNP
+432 GTIRDNMLWGNP

-453 ALRTAQAEEFVIKL
+453 ALKTAQAEEFVSRL
-467 PQGLDTP
+467 PEGLDTP
-474 VSQGGKNFS
+474 VNQGGKNFS

-530 TTAFIVSQ
+530 TTTFIVSQ

-553 GGVPVGMGRHDE
+553 GGIPVGMGRHDE
-565 LMRSCEVY
+565 LMRTCEVY

-585 KHDD
+585 QHDEK

>member
-1 MAESKK
+1 
-7 TRTAQPG
+7 
-14 EVKMTS
+14 MTS

-51 EIIDKGIAQADW
+51 EIIDNGIAKADW
-63 RFVLKYSGLIV
+63 KFVLEYSGLIV
-74 LTCTTGLCFS
+74 LTCTAGLCFA

-90 ASRCSQSYGTDVRN
+90 ASRCSQGYGTDVRN
-104 ALFRHINTLSSA
+104 ALFKHINTLSPE
-116 QFDDFSTP
+116 QFDAFGTP

-152 FIIIGSVVMAVILNP
+152 FIIIGSVIMAIILNP
-167 TLSLVFIAATPLIA
+167 KLSVVFIIATPIIA
-181 AALFFIMKSTV
+181 VALFFIMRSTI
-192 PRYKKVQ
+192 PKYKKVQ
-199 KEVDG
+199 RKVDD
-204 LSAVTRENLTGVR
+204 LSAVTRENLSGVR
-217 VVRAFAKEGEERERF
+217 VVRAFAKEEEERERF
-232 DREAGALAKAATT
+232 NREAKQLARAASV

-270 FGGGMVNTG
+270 FGGDMVNTG
-279 DMTQGEVTAF
+279 SMTQGEVTAF
-289 VSYLTQISLALV
+289 VNYLTQISLALV

-320 KEVLNTAPDVTDGEG
+320 KEVLNTSPSIVDGEG
-335 VEWGEAGAPRVEFQN
+335 VEWGEEGAPRVEFKN

-356 GNDVLQDISFKV
+356 GNNDVLQDISFKV

-375 VIGGTGSGK
+375 IIGGTGSGK

-390 LPRFYDVNKGRV
+390 MPRFYDANKGEV
-402 LINGRDVKDYKLKQL
+402 LIDGRNVRDFKLKQL

-467 PQGLDTP
+467 PNGLDTP
-474 VSQGGKNFS
+474 VNQGGKNFS

-503 IMDDSA
+503 IMDDSS

-521 TAIRHDLTD
+521 TAIRHNLTD
-530 TTAFIVSQ
+530 TTTFIVSQ
-538 RATSVRHADLIIVLD
+538 RATSIRHADLIVVLD
-553 GGVPVGMGRHDE
+553 GGKPVGMGRHDE
-565 LMRSCEVY
+565 LMRNCEVY

-585 KHDD
+585 EHDER

>member
-1 MAESKK
+1 MAGKK
-7 TRTAQPG
+7 VAG
-14 EVKMTS
+14 EIKMTS

-51 EIIDKGIAQADW
+51 EIIDKGIALADW
-63 RFVLKYSGLIV
+63 KFVLKYSGLIV
-74 LTCTTGLCFS
+74 LACTSGLCFS

-90 ASRCSQSYGTDVRN
+90 ASRCSQGYGTDVRN
-104 ALFRHINTLSSA
+104 ALFKHINSLSSE
-116 QFDDFSTP
+116 QFDDFGTP

-152 FIIIGSVVMAVILNP
+152 FIIIGSVVMAIILNP
-167 TLSLVFIAATPLIA
+167 RLSLVFIAATPVIA
-181 AALFFIMKSTV
+181 LALFFIMRSTV

-199 KEVDG
+199 KKVDD
-204 LSAVTRENLTGVR
+204 LSKVTRENLTGVR
-217 VVRAFAKEGEERERF
+217 VVRAFAKEEEERERF
-232 DREAGALAKAATT
+232 DGEAKALAKAASV
-245 VGAVSALLNP
+245 VGAISALLNP

-270 FGGGMVNTG
+270 FGGDMVNTG

-301 VTANLVVI
+301 ITANLVVI
-309 FTKASASGARV
+309 FTKAAASGARD
-320 KEVLNTAPDVTDGEG
+320 KEVLNTSPSVTDGEG
-335 VEWGEAGAPRVEFQN
+335 VEWGEEGAPRVEFKH
-350 VSFGYG
+350 VCFGYG
-356 GNDVLQDISFKV
+356 GNDVLQDISFKI

-390 LPRFYDVNKGRV
+390 LPRFYDVRRGSV
-402 LINGRDVKDYKLKQL
+402 LINGRNVKDYKLKQL

-444 GATDEDIWQ
+444 GATDEDIMQ
-453 ALRTAQAEEFVIKL
+453 ALRTAQAEEFVAKL
-467 PQGLDTP
+467 PEGLDTQ
-474 VSQGGKNFS
+474 VNQGGKNFS

-521 TAIRHDLTD
+521 TAIRHNLTD
-530 TTAFIVSQ
+530 TTTFIVSQ

-553 GGVPVGMGRHDE
+553 GGVAVGMGRHDE
-565 LMRSCEVY
+565 LMRTCEVY
-573 REIVHSQEDKEG
+573 REIVQSQEDKEG
-585 KHDD
+585 RHDD

>member
-1 MAESKK
+1 MAGKK
-7 TRTAQPG
+7 VAG
-14 EVKMTS
+14 EIKMTS

-51 EIIDKGIAQADW
+51 EIIDKGIALADW
-63 RFVLKYSGLIV
+63 KFVLKYSGLIV
-74 LTCTTGLCFS
+74 LTCTSGLCFS

-90 ASRCSQSYGTDVRN
+90 ASRCSQCYGTDVRN
-104 ALFRHINTLSSA
+104 ALFKHINSLSSE
-116 QFDDFSTP
+116 QFDDFGTP

-152 FIIIGSVVMAVILNP
+152 FIIIGSVVMAIILNP
-167 TLSLVFIAATPLIA
+167 RLSLVFIAATPVIA
-181 AALFFIMKSTV
+181 LALFFIMRSTV

-199 KEVDG
+199 KKVDD
-204 LSAVTRENLTGVR
+204 LSKVTRENLTGVR
-217 VVRAFAKEGEERERF
+217 VVRAFAKEEEERERF
-232 DREAGALAKAATT
+232 DGEAKALAKAASV
-245 VGAVSALLNP
+245 VGAISALLNP

-270 FGGGMVNTG
+270 FGGDMVNTG

-301 VTANLVVI
+301 ITANLVVI

-320 KEVLNTAPDVTDGEG
+320 KEVLNTSPSVTDGEG
-335 VEWGEAGAPRVEFQN
+335 VEWGEDGAPRVEFKH
-350 VSFGYG
+350 VFFGYG
-356 GNDVLQDISFKV
+356 GNDVLQDISFKI

-390 LPRFYDVNKGRV
+390 LPRFYDVRRGSV
-402 LINGRDVKDYKLKQL
+402 LINGRNVKDYKLKQL

-444 GATDEDIWQ
+444 GATDEDIMQ
-453 ALRTAQAEEFVIKL
+453 ALRTAQAEEFVAKL
-467 PQGLDTP
+467 PEGLDTQ
-474 VSQGGKNFS
+474 VNQGGKNFS

-521 TAIRHDLTD
+521 TAIRHDLRD
-530 TTAFIVSQ
+530 TTTFIVSQ

-553 GGVPVGMGRHDE
+553 GGVAVGMGRHDE
-565 LMRSCEVY
+565 LMRTCEVY
-573 REIVHSQEDKEG
+573 REIVQSQEDKEG
-585 KHDD
+585 RHDD

>member
-1 MAESKK
+1 MAGKK
-7 TRTAQPG
+7 VAG
-14 EVKMTS
+14 EIKMTS

-51 EIIDKGIAQADW
+51 EIIDKGIALADW
-63 RFVLKYSGLIV
+63 KFVLKYSGLIV
-74 LTCTTGLCFS
+74 LACTSGLCFS

-90 ASRCSQSYGTDVRN
+90 ASRCSQGYGTDVRN
-104 ALFRHINTLSSA
+104 ALFKHINSLSSE
-116 QFDDFSTP
+116 QFDDFGTP

-152 FIIIGSVVMAVILNP
+152 FIIIGSVVMAIILNP
-167 TLSLVFIAATPLIA
+167 RLSLVFIAATPVIA
-181 AALFFIMKSTV
+181 LALFFIMRSTV

-199 KEVDG
+199 KKVDD
-204 LSAVTRENLTGVR
+204 LSKVTRENLTGVR
-217 VVRAFAKEGEERERF
+217 VVRAFAKEEEERERF
-232 DREAGALAKAATT
+232 DGEAKELAKAASV
-245 VGAVSALLNP
+245 VGAISALLNP

-270 FGGGMVNTG
+270 FGGDMVNTG

-289 VSYLTQISLALV
+289 VNYLTQISLALV

-320 KEVLNTAPDVTDGEG
+320 KEVLNTSPSVTDGEG
-335 VEWGEAGAPRVEFQN
+335 VEWGEDGAPRVEFKH
-350 VSFGYG
+350 VFFGYG
-356 GNDVLQDISFKV
+356 GNDVLQDISFKI

-390 LPRFYDVNKGRV
+390 LPRFYDVRRGSV
-402 LINGRDVKDYKLKQL
+402 LINGRNVKDYKLKQL

-444 GATDEDIWQ
+444 GATDEDIMQ
-453 ALRTAQAEEFVIKL
+453 ALRTAQAEEFVAKL
-467 PQGLDTP
+467 PEGLDTQ
-474 VSQGGKNFS
+474 VNQGGKNFS

-530 TTAFIVSQ
+530 TTTFIVSQ

-553 GGVPVGMGRHDE
+553 GGVAVGMGRHDE
-565 LMRSCEVY
+565 LMRTCEVY
-573 REIVHSQEDKEG
+573 REIVQSQEDKEG
-585 KHDD
+585 RHDD

>member
-1 MAESKK
+1 MAGKK
-7 TRTAQPG
+7 VAG
-14 EVKMTS
+14 EIKMTS

-51 EIIDKGIAQADW
+51 EIIDKGIALADW
-63 RFVLKYSGLIV
+63 KFVLKYSGLIV
-74 LTCTTGLCFS
+74 LACTSGLCFS

-90 ASRCSQSYGTDVRN
+90 ASRCSQGYGTDVRN
-104 ALFRHINTLSSA
+104 ALFKHINSLSSE
-116 QFDDFSTP
+116 QFDDFGTP

-152 FIIIGSVVMAVILNP
+152 FIIIGSVVMAIILNP
-167 TLSLVFIAATPLIA
+167 RLSLVFIAATPVIA
-181 AALFFIMKSTV
+181 LALFFIMRSTV

-199 KEVDG
+199 KKVDD
-204 LSAVTRENLTGVR
+204 LSKVTRENLTGVR
-217 VVRAFAKEGEERERF
+217 VVRAFAKEEEERERF
-232 DREAGALAKAATT
+232 DGEAKALAKAASV
-245 VGAVSALLNP
+245 VGAISALLNP

-270 FGGGMVNTG
+270 FGGDMVNTG

-289 VSYLTQISLALV
+289 VNYLTQISLALV

-320 KEVLNTAPDVTDGEG
+320 KEVLNTSPSVTDGEG
-335 VEWGEAGAPRVEFQN
+335 VEWGEDGAPRVEFKH
-350 VSFGYG
+350 VFFGYG
-356 GNDVLQDISFKV
+356 GNDVLQDISFKI

-390 LPRFYDVNKGRV
+390 LPRFYDVRRGSV
-402 LINGRDVKDYKLKQL
+402 LINGRNVKDYRLKQL

-444 GATDEDIWQ
+444 GATDEDIMQ
-453 ALRTAQAEEFVIKL
+453 ALRTAQAEEFVAKL
-467 PQGLDTP
+467 PEGLDTQ
-474 VSQGGKNFS
+474 VNQGGKNFS

-521 TAIRHDLTD
+521 TAIRHNLTD
-530 TTAFIVSQ
+530 TTTFIVSQ

-553 GGVPVGMGRHDE
+553 GGVAVGMGRHDE
-565 LMRSCEVY
+565 LMRTCEVY
-573 REIVHSQEDKEG
+573 REIVQSQEDKEG
-585 KHDD
+585 RHDD

>member
-1 MAESKK
+1 MAERVNSG
-7 TRTAQPG
+7 QL
-14 EVKMTS
+14 KMTS

-51 EIIDKGIAQADW
+51 EIIDNGIAKADW
-63 RFVLKYSGLIV
+63 KFVLEYSGLIA
-74 LTCTTGLCFS
+74 LTCTAGLCFA

-90 ASRCSQSYGTDVRN
+90 ASRCSQGFGTDVRN
-104 ALFRHINTLSSA
+104 ALFKHINSLSPE
-116 QFDDFSTP
+116 QFDDFGTP

-152 FIIIGSVVMAVILNP
+152 FIIIGSVIMAVILNP
-167 TLSLVFIAATPLIA
+167 KLSVVFIIATPIIA
-181 AALFFIMKSTV
+181 AALFFIMRSTI

-199 KEVDG
+199 REVDD

-217 VVRAFAKEGEERERF
+217 VVRAFAKEEEERERF
-232 DREAGALAKAATT
+232 DEEAQQLAKAASV

-270 FGGGMVNTG
+270 FGGDMVNTG
-279 DMTQGEVTAF
+279 SMTQGEVTAF
-289 VSYLTQISLALV
+289 VNYLTQISLALV

-320 KEVLNTAPDVTDGEG
+320 REVLNTAPSITDGEG
-335 VEWGEAGAPRVEFQN
+335 VQWGEEGAPRVEFKD

-356 GNDVLQDISFKV
+356 GNDVLQNISFKV

-390 LPRFYDVNKGRV
+390 MPRFYDTRKGSV
-402 LINGRDVKDYKLKQL
+402 LIDGRDVRDYKLKQL

-432 GTIRENMLWGNP
+432 GTIRDNMLWGNP

-453 ALRTAQAEEFVIKL
+453 ALKTAQAEEFVSRL
-467 PQGLDTP
+467 PEGLDTP
-474 VSQGGKNFS
+474 VNQGGKNFS

-530 TTAFIVSQ
+530 TTTFIVSQ

-553 GGVPVGMGRHDE
+553 GGIPVGMGRHDE
-565 LMRSCEVY
+565 LMRTCEVY

-585 KHDD
+585 QHDEK

>member
-1 MAESKK
+1 MAGKK
-7 TRTAQPG
+7 VAG
-14 EVKMTS
+14 EIKMTS

-51 EIIDKGIAQADW
+51 EIIDKGIALADW
-63 RFVLKYSGLIV
+63 KFVLKYSGLIV
-74 LTCTTGLCFS
+74 LACTSGLCFS

-90 ASRCSQSYGTDVRN
+90 ASRCSQGYGTDVRN
-104 ALFRHINTLSSA
+104 ALFKHINALSSE
-116 QFDDFSTP
+116 QFDDFGTP

-152 FIIIGSVVMAVILNP
+152 FIIIGSVVMAIILNP
-167 TLSLVFIAATPLIA
+167 RLSLVFIAATPVIA
-181 AALFFIMKSTV
+181 LALFFIMRSTV

-199 KEVDG
+199 KKVDD
-204 LSAVTRENLTGVR
+204 LSKVTRENLTGVR
-217 VVRAFAKEGEERERF
+217 VVRAFAKEEEERERF
-232 DREAGALAKAATT
+232 DGEAKALAKAASV
-245 VGAVSALLNP
+245 VGAISALLNP

-270 FGGGMVNTG
+270 FGGDMVNTG

-301 VTANLVVI
+301 ITANLVVI

-320 KEVLNTAPDVTDGEG
+320 KEILNTSPSVTDGEG
-335 VEWGEAGAPRVEFQN
+335 VEWGEDGAPRVEFKH
-350 VSFGYG
+350 VFFGYG
-356 GNDVLQDISFKV
+356 GNDVLQDISFKI

-390 LPRFYDVNKGRV
+390 LPRFYDVRRGSV
-402 LINGRDVKDYKLKQL
+402 LVNGRNVKDYKLKQL

-444 GATDEDIWQ
+444 GATDEDIMQ
-453 ALRTAQAEEFVIKL
+453 ALRTAQAEEFVAKL
-467 PQGLDTP
+467 PEGLDTQ
-474 VSQGGKNFS
+474 VNQGGKNFS

-521 TAIRHDLTD
+521 TAIRHNLTD
-530 TTAFIVSQ
+530 TTTFIVSQ

-553 GGVPVGMGRHDE
+553 GGVAVGMGRHDE
-565 LMRSCEVY
+565 LMRTCEVY
-573 REIVHSQEDKEG
+573 REIVQSQEDKEG
-585 KHDD
+585 RHDD

>member
-1 MAESKK
+1 MAGKK
-7 TRTAQPG
+7 VAG
-14 EVKMTS
+14 EIKMTS

-51 EIIDKGIAQADW
+51 EIIDKGIALADW
-63 RFVLKYSGLIV
+63 KFVLKYSGLIV
-74 LTCTTGLCFS
+74 LACTSGLCFS

-90 ASRCSQSYGTDVRN
+90 ASRCSQGYGTDVRN
-104 ALFRHINTLSSA
+104 ALFKHINALSSE
-116 QFDDFSTP
+116 QFDDFGTP

-152 FIIIGSVVMAVILNP
+152 FIIIGSVVMAIILNP
-167 TLSLVFIAATPLIA
+167 RLSLVFIAATPVIA
-181 AALFFIMKSTV
+181 LALFFIMRSTV

-199 KEVDG
+199 KKVDD
-204 LSAVTRENLTGVR
+204 LSKVTRENLTGVR
-217 VVRAFAKEGEERERF
+217 VVRAFAKEEEERERF
-232 DREAGALAKAATT
+232 DGEAKELAKAASV
-245 VGAVSALLNP
+245 VGAISALLNP

-270 FGGGMVNTG
+270 FGGDMVNTG

-301 VTANLVVI
+301 ITANLVVI

-320 KEVLNTAPDVTDGEG
+320 REVLNTSPSVTDGEG
-335 VEWGEAGAPRVEFQN
+335 VEWGEDGAPRVEFKH
-350 VSFGYG
+350 VFFGYG
-356 GNDVLQDISFKV
+356 GNDVLQDISFKI

-390 LPRFYDVNKGRV
+390 LPRFYDVRRGSV
-402 LINGRDVKDYKLKQL
+402 LINGRNVKDYKLKQL

-444 GATDEDIWQ
+444 GATDEDIMQ
-453 ALRTAQAEEFVIKL
+453 ALRTAQAEEFVAKL
-467 PQGLDTP
+467 PEGLDTQ
-474 VSQGGKNFS
+474 VNQGGKNFS

-530 TTAFIVSQ
+530 TTTFIVSQ

-553 GGVPVGMGRHDE
+553 GGVAVGMGRHDE
-565 LMRSCEVY
+565 LMRTCEVY
-573 REIVHSQEDKEG
+573 REIVQSQEDKEG
-585 KHDD
+585 RHDD

>member
-1 MAESKK
+1 MAGKK
-7 TRTAQPG
+7 VAG
-14 EVKMTS
+14 EIKMTS

-51 EIIDKGIAQADW
+51 EIIDKGIALADW
-63 RFVLKYSGLIV
+63 KFVLKYSGLIV
-74 LTCTTGLCFS
+74 LACTSGLCFS

-90 ASRCSQSYGTDVRN
+90 ASRCSQGYGTDVRN
-104 ALFRHINTLSSA
+104 ALFKHINSLSSE
-116 QFDDFSTP
+116 QFDDFGTP

-152 FIIIGSVVMAVILNP
+152 FIIIGSVVMAIILNP
-167 TLSLVFIAATPLIA
+167 RLSLVFIAATPVIA
-181 AALFFIMKSTV
+181 LALFFIMRSTV

-199 KEVDG
+199 KKVDD
-204 LSAVTRENLTGVR
+204 LSKVTRENLTGVR
-217 VVRAFAKEGEERERF
+217 VVRAFAKEEEERERF
-232 DREAGALAKAATT
+232 DGEAKELAKAASV
-245 VGAVSALLNP
+245 VGAISALLNP

-270 FGGGMVNTG
+270 FGGDMVNTG

-289 VSYLTQISLALV
+289 VNYLTQISLALV
-301 VTANLVVI
+301 ITANLVVI

-320 KEVLNTAPDVTDGEG
+320 KEVLNTSPSVTDGEG
-335 VEWGEAGAPRVEFQN
+335 VEWGEDGAPRVEFKH
-350 VSFGYG
+350 VFFGYG
-356 GNDVLQDISFKV
+356 GNDVLQDISFKI

-390 LPRFYDVNKGRV
+390 LPRFYDVRRGSV
-402 LINGRDVKDYKLKQL
+402 LINGRNVKDYKLKQL

-444 GATDEDIWQ
+444 GATDEDIMQ
-453 ALRTAQAEEFVIKL
+453 ALRTAQAEEFVAKL
-467 PQGLDTP
+467 PEGLDTQ
-474 VSQGGKNFS
+474 VNQGGKNFS

-530 TTAFIVSQ
+530 TTTFIVSQ

-553 GGVPVGMGRHDE
+553 GGVAVGMGRHDE
-565 LMRSCEVY
+565 LMRTCEVY
-573 REIVHSQEDKEG
+573 REIVQSQEDKEG
-585 KHDD
+585 RHDD

>member
-1 MAESKK
+1 MAGKK
-7 TRTAQPG
+7 VAG
-14 EVKMTS
+14 EIKMTS

-51 EIIDKGIAQADW
+51 EIIDKGIALADW
-63 RFVLKYSGLIV
+63 KFVLKYSGLIV
-74 LTCTTGLCFS
+74 LACTSGLCFS

-90 ASRCSQSYGTDVRN
+90 ASRCSQGYGTDVRN
-104 ALFRHINTLSSA
+104 ALFKHINALSSE
-116 QFDDFSTP
+116 QFDDFGTP

-152 FIIIGSVVMAVILNP
+152 FIIIGSVVMAIILNP
-167 TLSLVFIAATPLIA
+167 RLSLVFIAATPVIA
-181 AALFFIMKSTV
+181 LALFFIMRSTV

-199 KEVDG
+199 KKVDD
-204 LSAVTRENLTGVR
+204 LSKVTRENLTGVR
-217 VVRAFAKEGEERERF
+217 VVRAFAKEEEERERF
-232 DREAGALAKAATT
+232 DGEAKELAKAASV
-245 VGAVSALLNP
+245 VGAISALLNP

-270 FGGGMVNTG
+270 FGGDMVNTG

-289 VSYLTQISLALV
+289 VNYLTQISLALV
-301 VTANLVVI
+301 ITANLVVI

-320 KEVLNTAPDVTDGEG
+320 KEVLNTSPSVTDGEG
-335 VEWGEAGAPRVEFQN
+335 VEWGEDGAPRVEFKH
-350 VSFGYG
+350 VFFGYG
-356 GNDVLQDISFKV
+356 GNDVLQDISFKI

-390 LPRFYDVNKGRV
+390 LPRFYDVRRGSV
-402 LINGRDVKDYKLKQL
+402 LINGRNVKDYKLKQL

-444 GATDEDIWQ
+444 GATDEDIMQ
-453 ALRTAQAEEFVIKL
+453 ALRTAQAEEFVAKL
-467 PQGLDTP
+467 PEGLDTQ
-474 VSQGGKNFS
+474 VNQGGKNFS

-530 TTAFIVSQ
+530 TTTFIVSQ

-553 GGVPVGMGRHDE
+553 GGVAVGMGRHDE
-565 LMRSCEVY
+565 LMRTCEVY
-573 REIVHSQEDKEG
+573 REIVQSQEDKEG
-585 KHDD
+585 RHDD